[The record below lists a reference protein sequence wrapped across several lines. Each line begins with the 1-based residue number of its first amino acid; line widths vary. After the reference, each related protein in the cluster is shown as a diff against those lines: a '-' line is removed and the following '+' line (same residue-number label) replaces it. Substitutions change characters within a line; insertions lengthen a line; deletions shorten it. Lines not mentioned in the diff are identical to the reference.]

1 MVAGIE
7 YRPFPEYKL
16 SISFHEKQSK
26 RFFMKATA
34 EKTPT
39 PKQNSSP
46 AVEAGLTL
54 NIQAGLTLNI
64 QAVLF
69 SPQVYDGQG
78 LPQGSQQFY
87 HRIQLGVGRA
97 FFHSGNA
104 ISFSAPRWVQFEAQ
118 FV

>member
-1 MVAGIE
+1 
-7 YRPFPEYKL
+7 
-16 SISFHEKQSK
+16 
-26 RFFMKATA
+26 MKATA

-46 AVEAGLTL
+46 AVE
-54 NIQAGLTLNI
+54 AGLTLNI